1 MEFYSA
7 TRSRNND
14 PGFRGLHRKK
24 QYSSNRI
31 SDLSVILRYKIRMG
45 MGQLYERS
53 QRRKRNQIP
62 KMATYLHYL
71 YIPLIVYLFFI
82 IYSKSKVGQLYKLK
96 LLYVPLHKTY
106 GDGALRKRSY
116 LMQYSL
122 LCYPYH
128 VL

>member
-14 PGFRGLHRKK
+14 PGFRGLHRKQ

-31 SDLSVILRYKIRMG
+31 SDLSVILRYKIRMV

-71 YIPLIVYLFFI
+71 YITIDRFVYPCAGVHREVLICKLANCRFRVYD
-82 IYSKSKVGQLYKLK
+82 KK
-96 LLYVPLHKTY
+96 
-106 GDGALRKRSY
+106 
-116 LMQYSL
+116 
-122 LCYPYH
+122 
-128 VL
+128 